1 MKKKV
6 KELGKF
12 IKDNLVEIL
21 FLFGMSLISLATFLI
36 HIIAG
41 IYIVGIALIIVSFI
55 LLKPKGGD

>member
-1 MKKKV
+1 MKKLV
-6 KELGKF
+6 KKIGKL
-12 IKDNLVEIL
+12 IKDDIVEIL

-41 IYIVGIALIIVSFI
+41 IYIVGIMCIIISFI